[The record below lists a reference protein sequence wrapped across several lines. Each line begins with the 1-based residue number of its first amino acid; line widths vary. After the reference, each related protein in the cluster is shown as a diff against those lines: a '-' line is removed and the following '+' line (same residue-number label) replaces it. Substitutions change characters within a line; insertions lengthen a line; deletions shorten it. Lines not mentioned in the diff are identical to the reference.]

1 MKDGSYDNSDIEV
14 FRASA
19 KARRPTSPPPPL
31 PEALP
36 LKQQDERRRPPFEEP
51 PRLKAPRRLK
61 LPNMNVGQM
70 LDGHRELRPDFTE
83 IRGNFREE
91 IKPLGRPRDLI

>member
-1 MKDGSYDNSDIEV
+1 M
-14 FRASA
+14 FRAAA
-19 KARRPTSPPPPL
+19 KARRPTSPPPPPIL
-31 PEALP
+31 PEPLP
-36 LKQQDERRRPPFEEP
+36 LKQDERRPPSFAEP

>member
-1 MKDGSYDNSDIEV
+1 M

-31 PEALP
+31 PEPLP
-36 LKQQDERRRPPFEEP
+36 LKQDERRPPFEEP
-51 PRLKAPRRLK
+51 PRLKAARRLK

-91 IKPLGRPRDLI
+91 IKPLGRPRDVI